1 MSAPITELAPIDDVR
16 GTAGYRQDAAREI
29 VARAALTIVD
39 ENLDKAA
46 A

>member
-1 MSAPITELAPIDDVR
+1 MSAQIEELTPIDDVR

-29 VARAALTIVD
+29 VARAALAIVD
-39 ENLDKAA
+39 ESLDKAA